1 MLSKLRNFSK
11 SRFAP
16 ILVAIIIIP
25 FVFWG
30 MGSVFSGGNTNNIVK
45 INNHNVSTEDFI
57 NYINSLNLD
66 QKYIKDNIDN
76 GSIEELLSQYISI
89 KILDLEIID
98 LNLSVSESSLAK
110 KITSNKSFFD
120 EKNKFSRIKYEKFLL
135 SNNITAVDF
144 ENNLKENEMKNKL
157 FSYIGGGLKSPS
169 FLINQIFENQ
179 NKKIKIKYINLKDVY
194 KKKFSENEIESY
206 ISKNKNSLTREI
218 INLSYVK
225 LNPQILTQTNEYN
238 NQYFQIIDEI
248 ENLIFGGANI
258 DKIKNDYNLKLT
270 NINDF
275 YLKNNEKNEY
285 LIEIYSNR
293 NSDKINLIDKDEYFL
308 LYEIKEVKKVLPA
321 INDLDFLDRVKNE
334 MKINEKKKLHEDL
347 IEKIQNKKINDV
359 NFTEISKNKNLIKEL
374 QISSVNDDS
383 LFETSSI
390 DLIYSLPLDSY
401 ALMADNKKNIYI
413 VKIVDFVS
421 DKFIE
426 NEDEKNAYKLL
437 SNSNISGELYRSF
450 DLYLNTKYNV
460 ELNEKTME
468 RVKNYYK

>member
-308 LYEIKEVKKVLPA
+308 LYEIKEVKKVLPT

-401 ALMADNKKNIYI
+401 ALMADNKKNIYM